1 MSTKKL
7 LNLKTPEYRKAYS
20 DRTAWLMAC
29 ISELVYIRYEPLIR
43 EGMDENRI
51 IKRLSI
57 MLDNPKTD
65 KMLKLLKLVSYDHV
79 ENLKGLISELT
90 SLQFEIKSTFNEDGT
105 QAILVSNGSMLVLAF
120 RGTEPDRV
128 KDIKADLNAFQED
141 CTTTG
146 RVHKGFSDAYNVVI
160 EKVLDELSKPEYS
173 KQALY
178 ITGHSLGGAIATVAT
193 KRLNHPGGHAATY
206 TFGSPRVGN
215 EEWVAGIK
223 TPVYRIVN
231 SADIVPMLPPG
242 ALTTDLLGGVTK
254 LIPAYGQ
261 DINKWLKDNFSGYM
275 HGGNMRFLSNCKK
288 GSYSDV
294 KLLYSVHLWRRIR
307 GIVHRLSPWSKL
319 ASDHS
324 MSVYRKK
331 MYEVAMGR
339 NNVRLKNKEITKPV
353 NK

>member
-1 MSTKKL
+1 MSKDDL
-7 LNLKTPEYRKAYS
+7 LGLSTPEYRKAYS

-29 ISELVYIRYEPLIR
+29 ISELVYIRFEPLIR
-43 EGMDENRI
+43 EGLDENRI
-51 IKRLSI
+51 IERLST

-65 KMLKLLKLVSYDHV
+65 KMIKLLKTISYDHE
-79 ENLKGLISELT
+79 ENLVDLIRELA
-90 SLQFEIKSTFNEDGT
+90 SIKFEIKKKFNEKGT
-105 QAILVSNGSMLVLAF
+105 QAILVSNGAMLVLAY

-141 CTTTG
+141 CNTTG
-146 RVHKGFSDAYNVVI
+146 RVHRGFSDAYEAVRKKVV
-160 EKVLDELSKPEYS
+160 DELAKPEYAE
-173 KQALY
+173 QALY
-178 ITGHSLGGAIATVAT
+178 ITGHSLGGAIATLAT
-193 KRLNHPGGHAATY
+193 KRLKHVGGHAATY

-242 ALTTDLLGGVTK
+242 ALTTDLLGGLTK
-254 LIPAYGQ
+254 LIPVYGQ

-307 GIVHRLSPWSKL
+307 GMVHRFSPWSKL

-324 MSVYRKK
+324 MSTYNKK
-331 MYEVAMGR
+331 MYEVAKRR
-339 NNVRLKNKEITKPV
+339 NNIN
-353 NK
+353 

>member
-1 MSTKKL
+1 MLTNKL
-7 LNLKTPEYRKAYS
+7 LDLSTPEYRKAYS

-29 ISELVYIRYEPLIR
+29 ISELVYIRFEPLIR
-43 EGMDENRI
+43 EGLDENRI
-51 IKRLSI
+51 IERLNV
-57 MLDNPKTD
+57 MLNNPKTD
-65 KMLKLLKLVSYDHV
+65 KMLKLLKHISYDHV
-79 ENLKGLISELT
+79 ANLKNLVNELA
-90 SLQFEIKSTFNEDGT
+90 SIKFEIKKKFNKDGT

-141 CTTTG
+141 CNTTG
-146 RVHKGFSDAYNVVI
+146 RVHKGFSDAYEAVSQQVV
-160 EKVLDELSKPEYS
+160 DELSKPEHAE
-173 KQALY
+173 QALY
-178 ITGHSLGGAIATVAT
+178 ITGHSLGGAIATLAT
-193 KRLNHPGGHAATY
+193 KRLNHSGGHAASY

-215 EEWVAGIK
+215 EEWVSGIK

-242 ALTTDLLGGVTK
+242 AITTDLLGGLTK
-254 LIPAYGQ
+254 LIPGYGQ
-261 DINKWLKDNFSGYM
+261 NINKWLKDNFSGYM

-307 GIVHRLSPWSKL
+307 GMAHRFSPWSKL

-324 MSVYRKK
+324 MSVYSKK
-331 MYEVAMGR
+331 MYEVAVQR
-339 NNVRLKNKEITKPV
+339 NNIR
-353 NK
+353 